1 MEYNDIQLL
10 HGDMGWSE
18 QTMKNLVRKKMRAK
32 PVTSVKMNCIACES
46 GIMNELLEFT
56 VESIAEEGL

>member
-1 MEYNDIQLL
+1 
-10 HGDMGWSE
+10 
-18 QTMKNLVRKKMRAK
+18 MKNLVRKKMRAK